1 MVLAFS
7 SAQTWAVCVPERWW
21 GVTINSYYFEGK
33 SHESVSSPRG
43 PPAGLLAEGL
53 TAASRTQE
61 PEAAPYFEGLASS
74 PCGSFN
80 ESPDSGTSE
89 APDDT
94 SDSSLVV
101 RWGREA
107 RARAGVSPRPA
118 LGSRPSL
125 QTGLSLSHQGGE
137 PRSSADLA
145 SILRCRWRGRDSAG
159 PAKWG

>member
-1 MVLAFS
+1 MLLLNF
-7 SAQTWAVCVPERWW
+7 
-21 GVTINSYYFEGK
+21 YYFEGK

-43 PPAGLLAEGL
+43 PPAGLLAEGF
-53 TAASRTQE
+53 TAASRSRE
-61 PEAAPYFEGLASS
+61 PEAAPYLEGLASS

-101 RWGREA
+101 RWGWEA
-107 RARAGVSPRPA
+107 RARAGVSPGPA

-125 QTGLSLSHQGGE
+125 QTGLSLSHQGRE

-145 SILRCRWRGRDSAG
+145 SILGCPWRGGDSAG
-159 PAKWG
+159 PAQGG